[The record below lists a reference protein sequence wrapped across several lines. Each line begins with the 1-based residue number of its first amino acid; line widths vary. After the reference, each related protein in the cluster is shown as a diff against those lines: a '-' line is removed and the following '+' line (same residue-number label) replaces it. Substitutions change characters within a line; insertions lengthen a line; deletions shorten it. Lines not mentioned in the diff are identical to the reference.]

1 MVITEARPSVAKAAL
16 WMSGTL
22 LSFALMG
29 VAGRELSG
37 EFTTFQILFWR
48 SLVGG
53 LIVVALLGHQG
64 WHHART
70 RRPVA
75 QIARNLFHFAAAYGW
90 FYGLGFISLAEV
102 FALEFTTPIWTAILA
117 VLFLKERI
125 TPLRAGAIAL
135 GFVGILLITRPGV
148 QAIQPASLAVLGAAL
163 GYAISNVLVKSLSD
177 TDSPLTIIFY
187 MTVIQLPLGLG
198 FSVADWVWP
207 SAAAWPWLVVVGVT
221 GLSAH
226 YCMVRAFRHADA
238 SLVVP
243 LDFLRLPLIAVLGFL
258 AYGEAFDPWIL
269 GGAALVFCGTFL
281 NLRFARRAIP
291 PA

>member
-1 MVITEARPSVAKAAL
+1 MAMTEPRPSVARAAF
-16 WMSGTL
+16 WMSGTV

-48 SLVGG
+48 SLVGSF
-53 LIVVALLGHQG
+53 IVVALLAHQG
-64 WHHART
+64 WHHALT

-75 QIARNLFHFAAAYGW
+75 QVARNAIHFAAAYGW

-102 FALEFTTPIWTAILA
+102 FALEFTTPIWTAVLA
-117 VLFLKERI
+117 ALFLKERI

-135 GFVGILLITRPGV
+135 GFVGILAITRPGL
-148 QAIQPASLAVLGAAL
+148 QAIHPASLAVLGAAL
-163 GYAISNVLVKSLSD
+163 GYAASNVLVKSLSA

-187 MTVIQLPLGLG
+187 MTLLQLPLGFGL
-198 FSVADWVWP
+198 SVADWVWP

-221 GLSAH
+221 GLVAH
-226 YCMVRAFRHADA
+226 YCLVRAFRHADT

-258 AYGEAFDPWIL
+258 VYGEAFDPWIL

-281 NLRFARRAIP
+281 NLRFARRG
-291 PA
+291 